1 MIGSYFFLYLHSPE
15 NVGLFFFFPI
25 IIIIIPL
32 SLDRFFEQNPN

>member
-15 NVGLFFFFPI
+15 NVGLFFFPI